1 MKKYDKIAD
10 LTNKLLEEIGEDPK
24 REGLIKT
31 PLRVAKAW
39 KFFSNGY
46 KQNLDDIINNAIF
59 NEDSKDMVVVRDV
72 EFFSLCEHHLLPFFG
87 KAHVAYI
94 PDGKVI
100 GLSKIPRII
109 DMFSRRLQVQ
119 ERLTRQIS
127 ETVKDVLEPV
137 GVAVIME
144 GQHMCMQMRG
154 VEKQSRSSAASDVYK
169 RQEQSFCQ
177 SLAYEEI
184 HMAVTYNILDL
195 GKSHYN
201 DAWKLQKRLQSQRIS
216 GQIDDQLLLVE
227 HFPVYTLGKNTPREH
242 LLTKESDNI
251 SIIQTDRG
259 GDITF
264 HGPGQLV
271 GYPILDLNQ
280 YKRSITWYMRE
291 LEQLIIDVLKEYD
304 INAERKKGLTG
315 VWGKGKKIAALGVR
329 ISKWVTMHGFSLN
342 INPDLKYY
350 QGIIPCGIKDYGV
363 TSMAD
368 LLGND
373 VPDMSEIKETLVQ
386 HFIAKFSIYK
396 N

>member
-1 MKKYDKIAD
+1 MKKYDKIAN

-119 ERLTRQIS
+119 ERMTRQIS
-127 ETVKDVLEPV
+127 ETVKDALEPV

-154 VEKQSRSSAASDVYK
+154 VEKQS
-169 RQEQSFCQ
+169 
-177 SLAYEEI
+177 SLATTSS
-184 HMAVTYNILDL
+184 ML
-195 GKSHYN
+195 GKF
-201 DAWKLQKRLQSQRIS
+201 R
-216 GQIDDQLLLVE
+216 
-227 HFPVYTLGKNTPREH
+227 
-242 LLTKESDNI
+242 ESDRTRAEFL
-251 SIIQTDRG
+251 SII
-259 GDITF
+259 
-264 HGPGQLV
+264 
-271 GYPILDLNQ
+271 
-280 YKRSITWYMRE
+280 
-291 LEQLIIDVLKEYD
+291 
-304 INAERKKGLTG
+304 GL
-315 VWGKGKKIAALGVR
+315 
-329 ISKWVTMHGFSLN
+329 
-342 INPDLKYY
+342 
-350 QGIIPCGIKDYGV
+350 
-363 TSMAD
+363 
-368 LLGND
+368 
-373 VPDMSEIKETLVQ
+373 
-386 HFIAKFSIYK
+386 
-396 N
+396 

>member
-1 MKKYDKIAD
+1 MKKYDKIAN

-46 KQNLDDIINNAIF
+46 NQNLDDIINNAIF

-127 ETVKDVLEPV
+127 ETVKDVLEPA

-154 VEKQSRSSAASDVYK
+154 VEKQS
-169 RQEQSFCQ
+169 
-177 SLAYEEI
+177 SLATTSS
-184 HMAVTYNILDL
+184 ML
-195 GKSHYN
+195 GKF
-201 DAWKLQKRLQSQRIS
+201 R
-216 GQIDDQLLLVE
+216 
-227 HFPVYTLGKNTPREH
+227 
-242 LLTKESDNI
+242 ESDRTRAEFL
-251 SIIQTDRG
+251 SII
-259 GDITF
+259 
-264 HGPGQLV
+264 
-271 GYPILDLNQ
+271 
-280 YKRSITWYMRE
+280 
-291 LEQLIIDVLKEYD
+291 
-304 INAERKKGLTG
+304 GL
-315 VWGKGKKIAALGVR
+315 
-329 ISKWVTMHGFSLN
+329 
-342 INPDLKYY
+342 
-350 QGIIPCGIKDYGV
+350 
-363 TSMAD
+363 
-368 LLGND
+368 
-373 VPDMSEIKETLVQ
+373 
-386 HFIAKFSIYK
+386 
-396 N
+396 

>member
-1 MKKYDKIAD
+1 MKKHDKIAD

-39 KFFSNGY
+39 NFFSNGY

-119 ERLTRQIS
+119 ERMTRQIS

-154 VEKQSRSSAASDVYK
+154 VEKQS
-169 RQEQSFCQ
+169 
-177 SLAYEEI
+177 SLATTSS
-184 HMAVTYNILDL
+184 ML
-195 GKSHYN
+195 GKF
-201 DAWKLQKRLQSQRIS
+201 R
-216 GQIDDQLLLVE
+216 
-227 HFPVYTLGKNTPREH
+227 
-242 LLTKESDNI
+242 ESDRTRAEFL
-251 SIIQTDRG
+251 SII
-259 GDITF
+259 
-264 HGPGQLV
+264 
-271 GYPILDLNQ
+271 
-280 YKRSITWYMRE
+280 
-291 LEQLIIDVLKEYD
+291 
-304 INAERKKGLTG
+304 GL
-315 VWGKGKKIAALGVR
+315 
-329 ISKWVTMHGFSLN
+329 
-342 INPDLKYY
+342 
-350 QGIIPCGIKDYGV
+350 
-363 TSMAD
+363 
-368 LLGND
+368 
-373 VPDMSEIKETLVQ
+373 
-386 HFIAKFSIYK
+386 
-396 N
+396 

>member
-119 ERLTRQIS
+119 ERMTRQIS

-154 VEKQSRSSAASDVYK
+154 VEKQS
-169 RQEQSFCQ
+169 
-177 SLAYEEI
+177 SLATTSS
-184 HMAVTYNILDL
+184 ML
-195 GKSHYN
+195 GKF
-201 DAWKLQKRLQSQRIS
+201 R
-216 GQIDDQLLLVE
+216 
-227 HFPVYTLGKNTPREH
+227 
-242 LLTKESDNI
+242 ESDRTRAEFL
-251 SIIQTDRG
+251 SII
-259 GDITF
+259 
-264 HGPGQLV
+264 
-271 GYPILDLNQ
+271 
-280 YKRSITWYMRE
+280 
-291 LEQLIIDVLKEYD
+291 
-304 INAERKKGLTG
+304 GL
-315 VWGKGKKIAALGVR
+315 
-329 ISKWVTMHGFSLN
+329 
-342 INPDLKYY
+342 
-350 QGIIPCGIKDYGV
+350 
-363 TSMAD
+363 
-368 LLGND
+368 
-373 VPDMSEIKETLVQ
+373 
-386 HFIAKFSIYK
+386 
-396 N
+396 